1 MMRSTTAPWRE
12 ESTSHVTLA
21 EARERI
27 ADLLASVAGGRERV
41 VIEEGGRVVGALVTA
56 EDLRVLLELAEDL
69 EDLTAAQEALDEM
82 ERTGEK
88 PIPYQD
94 VRRELGLE

>member
-1 MMRSTTAPWRE
+1 MRSTAAPWRE

-27 ADLLASVAGGRERV
+27 AELLAGVAGGRERV

-56 EDLRVLLELAEDL
+56 EDLRMLLDLAEDL
-69 EDLTAAQEALDEM
+69 EYLTAAQEALDEM

-94 VRRELGLE
+94 VRREFGLG